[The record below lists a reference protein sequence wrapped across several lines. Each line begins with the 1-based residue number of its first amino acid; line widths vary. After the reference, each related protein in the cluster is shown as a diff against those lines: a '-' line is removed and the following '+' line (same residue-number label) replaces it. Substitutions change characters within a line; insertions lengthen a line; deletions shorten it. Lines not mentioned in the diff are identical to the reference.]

1 MKILS
6 ITENEDRS
14 ATMDCEFQDDEVQL
28 LLDYA
33 VNNILKEQIELLKKE
48 ASIDE

>member
-6 ITENEDRS
+6 IIENKDRS
-14 ATMDCEFQDDEVQL
+14 ATIDFEFQEDEVQFL
-28 LLDYA
+28 LNYA
-33 VNNILKEQIELLKKE
+33 INNILKEQIELLKKE